1 LEFRREVPGLLVE
14 IEAEAK
20 DGEGREV
27 FAGDGF
33 DEQAGEFTVLEK
45 EIIRPFEGGG
55 NTGEGMDGIGHGE
68 GTEERKDGKAVGG
81 DFEEKGY
88 PEAEGFFGDP
98 NFPLAAVAGGLDFGG
113 EDGGGRRELSPEKV
127 LGRGAERKKS
137 DATVEGGGNGE
148 VDVGDLEWIGRGGG
162 FRGRNCRRS

>member
-1 LEFRREVPGLLVE
+1 MEFRREVPGLLVE

-20 DGEGREV
+20 EGEGRKV

-33 DEQAGEFTVLEK
+33 DQEAGELAVLEK

-55 NTGEGMDGIGHGE
+55 NTGDGMDGIGHGE
-68 GTEERKDGKAVGG
+68 GTEERKNGNAVGG
-81 DFEEKGY
+81 DFKEKGD
-88 PEAEGFFGDP
+88 PEAKGLFGDP
-98 NFPLAAVAGGLDFGG
+98 SFPLAAVAGGLDFGG

-127 LGRGAERKKS
+127 LSGGAGRKKG
-137 DATVEGGGNGE
+137 DAAVEGGGNGE
-148 VDVGDLEWIGRGGG
+148 ADLGDLERIGRDGG

>member
-1 LEFRREVPGLLVE
+1 
-14 IEAEAK
+14 
-20 DGEGREV
+20 
-27 FAGDGF
+27 
-33 DEQAGEFTVLEK
+33 
-45 EIIRPFEGGG
+45 
-55 NTGEGMDGIGHGE
+55 MDGIGHGE

-98 NFPLAAVAGGLDFGG
+98 NFPLATVAGGLDFGG

-127 LGRGAERKKS
+127 LGGSTGRQDR

-148 VDVGDLEWIGRGGG
+148 VDVGDLE
-162 FRGRNCRRS
+162 

>member
-1 LEFRREVPGLLVE
+1 MLME
-14 IEAEAK
+14 IKAEAK
-20 DGEGREV
+20 EGEGEKV

-33 DEQAGEFTVLEK
+33 DQQAGELVVLDE
-45 EIIRPFEGGG
+45 EIIWPFEGGG

-81 DFEEKGY
+81 DFEEKGNA
-88 PEAEGFFGDP
+88 EAEGFFGDP

-113 EDGGGRRELSPEKV
+113 EDGGGRGKLSPEKV
-127 LGRGAERKKS
+127 LSGGAERKKS

-148 VDVGDLEWIGRGGG
+148 VDVGDLERIGRGGG

>member
-20 DGEGREV
+20 EGEGGKV

-98 NFPLAAVAGGLDFGG
+98 NFPLATVAGGLDFGG

-127 LGRGAERKKS
+127 LSGSAGKKKGY
-137 DATVEGGGNGE
+137 AAVEGGGSGE
-148 VDVGDLEWIGRGGG
+148 VDMGDLERIGRGGG